1 MVATTPALLGSR
13 RLGTALVVFICVLGS
28 LDVAPIASASGSLGS
43 PLAAAPV
50 FPLLAVA
57 QVSELKDLVNVPSNR
72 NLFGGLV
79 GDASTHVVTI
89 YLSPGQ
95 TSLARASSA
104 LSIVGTTSDPDI
116 AAAPKE
122 WSVTFAFADTTL
134 AALDNVLHQVQTAQP
149 WRTDVDPILV
159 GYGIDPAGHR
169 VDVLLSKI
177 TSQIAG
183 EAQQL
188 FGALVALE
196 IMQRP
201 ADDSG
206 PTGQQQVDSQPYYGG
221 DQLEGICTAG
231 FAAHNPSTNTRGMI
245 TAGHC
250 FSQFGVA
257 VTQGTG
263 SVQTGVIGDL
273 TIQSWGNNLPDSE
286 FLDATSPFG
295 STVDAQVNT
304 SVPQGQP
311 SNHNRNKLGWHAPV
325 HRWLV
330 YW

>member
-1 MVATTPALLGSR
+1 
-13 RLGTALVVFICVLGS
+13 
-28 LDVAPIASASGSLGS
+28 
-43 PLAAAPV
+43 
-50 FPLLAVA
+50 VA